1 MIRKEMAMANRRS
14 RAQVETVNGGGVGL
28 PSSQFVL
35 SIFVG
40 STEGKGNST
49 SLSFYPKLIKHDSG
63 GSKAN
68 LGWIGAHSAGFV
80 EML

>member
-1 MIRKEMAMANRRS
+1 MIRNEIATANNRS
-14 RAQVETVNGGGVGL
+14 RAQVDTVKGGGEGFAYL
-28 PSSQFVL
+28 GSAL

-68 LGWIGAHSAGFV
+68 FGWIGAYSAGFF